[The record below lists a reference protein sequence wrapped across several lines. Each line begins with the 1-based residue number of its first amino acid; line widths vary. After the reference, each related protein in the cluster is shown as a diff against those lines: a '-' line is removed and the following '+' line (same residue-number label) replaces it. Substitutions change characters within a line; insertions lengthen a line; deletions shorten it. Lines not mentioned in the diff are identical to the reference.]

1 MRRIIV
7 LFILV
12 LLCFFLI
19 RFKIKKASLEKID
32 LKLNKDEIG
41 IILYNSK
48 QYGFLLEIDKLN
60 TLYIFKYNKKI
71 NNLKNIFNIE
81 KIDNII
87 SNNEINNN
95 IKIYNYN
102 FCILKENIDINNCTF
117 IYIKEEIP
125 NVSFNNTNK
134 VVFYDNSISD
144 EYKENLYTKWL
155 DVYELNDDNYTILKI
170 KKDTY
175 NILNIP
181 L

>member
-102 FCILKENIDINNCTF
+102 KK
-117 IYIKEEIP
+117 YII
-125 NVSFNNTNK
+125 F
-134 VVFYDNSISD
+134 
-144 EYKENLYTKWL
+144 
-155 DVYELNDDNYTILKI
+155 
-170 KKDTY
+170 
-175 NILNIP
+175 
-181 L
+181 